1 MDRYRLVGVAITI
14 ASAFGFA
21 SGTIVA
27 RPVYAA
33 GVDWLGFLVWRFI
46 IGATLSWLWV
56 AARPS
61 SRAALGRVRRRP
73 AGIAVGLGV
82 LFTLN
87 AGTYFAGL
95 QWIPASL
102 AGVIVYIYPVLTA
115 VLASRFSR
123 RLGGLRP
130 WAALGITMVGVV
142 LALGG
147 IPAVER
153 PPLIGI
159 VLVMSGGAIYSVYII
174 LSARLSGERAD
185 RLGHE
190 ADPDAATASAAVTTA
205 LTMSGT
211 AVTYLVVGTL
221 AGTRWLPADI
231 PAAAWPGLFGG
242 GALGSFLAI
251 QAFYAGSRRIGA
263 ANAALVST
271 VEPVFIVSMA
281 AIFLGEHLAPLQLA
295 GAALVIAGVIVAQ
308 TGSRGRGP
316 AAGVPQPA
324 MPMDAEVSG

>member
-1 MDRYRLVGVAITI
+1 VDRQRLIGVVITV

-33 GVDWLGFLVWRFI
+33 GVDWLGFLTWRFVF
-46 IGATLSWLWV
+46 GAALSWLWV
-56 AARPS
+56 AAWPA
-61 SRAALGRVRRRP
+61 SRAALRRLERRQVT
-73 AGIAVGLGV
+73 IAVSLGL

-102 AGVIVYIYPVLTA
+102 AGVIVYIYPVLVA
-115 VLASRFSR
+115 VLASRFTQG
-123 RLGGLRP
+123 LGGPRP
-130 WAALGITMVGVV
+130 WIALGITMVGVL

-147 IPAVER
+147 IPAVDR
-153 PPLIGI
+153 PPLLGI

-174 LSARLSGERAD
+174 LSARLSGERSD
-185 RLGHE
+185 RLGRE
-190 ADPDAATASAAVTTA
+190 TDPGRATASAAVTTA
-205 LTMSGT
+205 LTMTGT
-211 AVTYLVVGTL
+211 MVMYLIVATL
-221 AGTRWLPADI
+221 AGTHFLPAAI
-231 PAAAWPGLFGG
+231 PASAWPGLFAG

-295 GAALVIAGVIVAQ
+295 GAALVIVGVVIAQ
-308 TGSRGRGP
+308 TGAARGG
-316 AAGVPQPA
+316 PQPA
-324 MPMDAEVSG
+324 RPMDAETAG